1 MNSIRAD
8 RRSINRLFE
17 IRNRFGKS
25 ASEEK
30 LDLLRL
36 LDSVEARNCSDLE
49 CLHAALCFMRAFP
62 DTGAHYRLAQSQLNS
77 FEDRIREFPA
87 NLRSGLRDSGIV
99 GAPIHYC
106 FSYEVASWLAIR
118 TPNNVSVDWD
128 AIEDTA
134 RLDEMLEHLL
144 LPSEEDYF
152 NSGYVSSKEWID
164 LAASGTDN
172 TDFDWL
178 FAQLREKRLI
188 PIWSQLYNAAEL
200 PLVWDLRDSGISKTH
215 NAAPVRGISSRSN
228 GMRKPCRNVKEE
240 VTRPLTSLQRLSTRA
255 GAKLIDVA
263 MASLAVRHRET
274 YHFNFANP
282 KEVYLADIG
291 EGVSIAVFGLLEKYR
306 YALESTMGYLIVS
319 NGVPIAYGGGSALF
333 RQVNTGINVFD
344 EFRASEASFLFTQV
358 MRVYRSLFACTRFIV
373 NAYQFGSENTEAL
386 KSGAFW
392 FYYRLGYRPVLPAV
406 RLLAQRE
413 SKRILRDR
421 SYRSDRKTLRRLA
434 SCDMHLTLAGARESD
449 LFDEGWIETSSMLAT
464 YELANH
470 GEPTRAES
478 ADKLAKKL
486 ARDLRMRSVSAWS
499 AAEIR
504 GFRRLAPIV
513 AATKPAAWS
522 ADAKRS
528 MRKLLRAKGGRFEI
542 DYARLLS
549 EDKQFLSDLRK
560 CCRRADSQ

>member
-1 MNSIRAD
+1 MSSLRAD
-8 RRSINRLFE
+8 RRSIIRLFE
-17 IRNRFGKS
+17 IRNRFGES

-36 LDSVEARNCSDLE
+36 LDRVEARKCSDLE
-49 CLHAALCFMRAFP
+49 CLHATLCFIRAFP
-62 DTGAHYRLAQSQLNS
+62 DTATHYRLAQSQLDS
-77 FEDRIREFPA
+77 FEDRIRKFPA
-87 NLRSGLRDSGIV
+87 NLRSGLQDSGIV
-99 GAPIHYC
+99 GSPIHYC
-106 FSYEVASWLAIR
+106 FSYEVASWLAR
-118 TPNNVSVDWD
+118 CAPNAVSIDWD
-128 AIEDTA
+128 AIENTS
-134 RLDEMLEHLL
+134 RLDEILERLL

-152 NSGYVSSKEWID
+152 NSGYVSSKEWIE

-178 FAQLREKRLI
+178 FAQLKEKRLI
-188 PIWSQLYNAAEL
+188 PIWSQFYNAAEL
-200 PLVWDLRDSGISKTH
+200 TLVWDLRDTAMTKTQ
-215 NAAPVRGISSRSN
+215 NAAPVRQVSPRSS
-228 GMRKPCRNVKEE
+228 GMRKSCRNVKKE
-240 VTRPLTSLQRLSTRA
+240 VLRPLASLQRLSTRS
-255 GAKLIDVA
+255 GSRLIDMA

-306 YALESTMGYLIVS
+306 YPLESTMGYLIVS

-344 EFRASEASFLFTQV
+344 EFRGSEAAFLLTQV

-392 FYYRLGYRPVLPAV
+392 FYYRLGYQPVLPAV

-413 SKRILRDR
+413 SKRIQQDR
-421 SYRSDRKTLRRLA
+421 SHRSDRKTLRRLA
-434 SCDMHLTLAGARESD
+434 SCDMHLTLPGARASD
-449 LFDEGWIETSSMLAT
+449 LFEEEWIETSSMLAT
-464 YELANH
+464 NELAKH

-478 ADKLAKKL
+478 ADKIAKEL
-486 ARDLRMRSVSAWS
+486 ARDLRMRSVSTWS

-542 DYARLLS
+542 DYTRLLS
-549 EDKQFLSDLRK
+549 EDQQFFSELRK
-560 CCRRADSQ
+560 CCRRADT

>member
-1 MNSIRAD
+1 MSSIRAD

-25 ASEEK
+25 ASKEK

-36 LDSVEARNCSDLE
+36 LDGVEARKCSDLE
-49 CLHAALCFMRAFP
+49 CLHAALCFIRAFP
-62 DTGAHYRLAQSQLNS
+62 DTAAHYRLARSQLDS
-77 FEDRIREFPA
+77 FQDRIRKLPA
-87 NLRSGLRDSGIV
+87 NLRSGLWDSGIV
-99 GAPIHYC
+99 GSPVHYC
-106 FSYEVASWLAIR
+106 FSYEVASWLAR
-118 TPNNVSVDWD
+118 RAPNTVSIDWD
-128 AIEDTA
+128 AMENTS
-134 RLDEMLEHLL
+134 RLDEILEHLL

-152 NSGYVSSKEWID
+152 YSGYVSSKEWID

-188 PIWSQLYNAAEL
+188 PIWSQAYNAAEL
-200 PLVWDLRDSGISKTH
+200 PLVWDLRGSAMSKTR
-215 NAAPVRGISSRSN
+215 NAAPVRGISARSS
-228 GMRKPCRNVKEE
+228 GMRKPCRNVKKE
-240 VTRPLTSLQRLSTRA
+240 VLRPLASLQRLSTRA
-255 GAKLIDVA
+255 GSKLIDMA

-282 KEVYLADIG
+282 KEVYLADID
-291 EGVSIAVFGLLEKYR
+291 EGVSIAVFGLREKYR
-306 YALESTMGYLIVS
+306 YPLESTMGYLVVS

-344 EFRASEASFLFTQV
+344 EFRGSEASFLFTQV
-358 MRVYRSLFACTRFIV
+358 MRVYRSLFSCTRFIV
-373 NAYQFGSENTEAL
+373 NAYQFGGENTEAL

-392 FYYRLGYRPVLPAV
+392 FYYRLGYQPVLPAV

-413 SKRILRDR
+413 LRRIQQDR
-421 SYRSDRKTLRRLA
+421 SYRSDRTTLRHLA
-434 SCDMHLTLAGARESD
+434 SCDMHLALPDARAGD
-449 LFDEGWIETSSMLAT
+449 LFDEEWLETSSMLAT
-464 YELANH
+464 NELANVD
-470 GEPTRAES
+470 GPARAES
-478 ADKLAKKL
+478 VDKIAKKL
-486 ARDLRMRSVSAWS
+486 ARDLRMRSISTWS
-499 AAEIR
+499 TAEIR

-513 AATKPAAWS
+513 AATKPATWS

-528 MRKLLRAKGGRFEI
+528 MRKLLRAKGSRFEI

-549 EDKQFLSDLRK
+549 EDKQFLSELRK